1 MDNISDCKDTT
12 LFPNSQI
19 FIIIFFKIIFSTSIE
34 TIETI
39 KATEAIA
46 TIATI
51 ATIKTRAQ
59 EKVFSLATKKREST
73 KVDSL

>member
-19 FIIIFFKIIFSTSIE
+19 FIIIFLKIIFSTSIE

-46 TIATI
+46 TIATTIII
-51 ATIKTRAQ
+51 ATIKNRAP
-59 EKVFSLATKKREST
+59 KKSLQLSNKKKRIN
-73 KVDSL
+73 